1 MRAHACTHMTH
12 KHTRRGSRA
21 KLDGERDDASAW
33 TASCA
38 LRRAKYACN
47 LDEADDE
54 KPSHEC
60 VCVCVYVF
68 CLCAVCVCVRVD
80 VREECAHA
88 SCMHHAS
95 CIMHHVCHACWP
107 QCEILGDIFV
117 RPSANTDLTSDTHTC
132 VGPSTMVLCSLSR
145 LCPAVRA
152 LDDIL

>member
-38 LRRAKYACN
+38 LQIAKYACN

-54 KPSHEC
+54 KPCHECVCMCSVC
-60 VCVCVYVF
+60 VCVCVWM
-68 CLCAVCVCVRVD
+68 CVKSVRMH
-80 VREECAHA
+80 E
-88 SCMHHAS
+88 SCIMHHAS

-132 VGPSTMVLCSLSR
+132 VGPSTMVL
-145 LCPAVRA
+145 
-152 LDDIL
+152 

>member
-1 MRAHACTHMTH
+1 MMLLLGP
-12 KHTRRGSRA
+12 RRV
-21 KLDGERDDASAW
+21 LCGERN
-33 TASCA
+33 T
-38 LRRAKYACN
+38 RAISMK
-47 LDEADDE
+47 LMT
-54 KPSHEC
+54 KSHPTS
-60 VCVCVYVF
+60 VCVCMYVF